1 MTNDQIIKRCA
12 TFAAI
17 YFNSATLQKNYTIQ
31 EYIVL
36 AMQDYRV

>member
-1 MTNDQIIKRCA
+1 MTNDEIIEMCA
-12 TFAAI
+12 EFAGI

-36 AMQDYRV
+36 AMQDYLI